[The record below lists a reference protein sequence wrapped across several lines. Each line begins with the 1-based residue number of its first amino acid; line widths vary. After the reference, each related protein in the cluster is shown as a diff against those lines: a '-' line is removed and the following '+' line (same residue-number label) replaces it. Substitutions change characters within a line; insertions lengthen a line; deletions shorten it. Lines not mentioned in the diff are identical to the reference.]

1 MKIINALPLILL
13 LLLFSCDKKKKP
25 SKSQVINNLEHIEHM
40 NLSEMDVYFDSV
52 GYSWIKDDELK
63 DSVIKYH
70 NEVDSSE
77 FYFMKLSNDT
87 LENAAFK
94 TDSLD
99 VFLEALKSLKALGY
113 REIRTTTDT
122 NSIVSTF
129 RKNNLKLASA
139 KIKDKGTKLFYLFI
153 LEKAVES
160 PIKDKK

>member
-1 MKIINALPLILL
+1 MINH
-13 LLLFSCDKKKKP
+13 
-25 SKSQVINNLEHIEHM
+25 LEHIEDM
-40 NLSEMDVYFDSV
+40 NLSEMDIYFDSI

-63 DSVIKYH
+63 DSVVKYH
-70 NEVDSSE
+70 NYVDSSE

-87 LENAAFK
+87 LENTAFK

-99 VFLEALKSLKALGY
+99 IFLGALKSLKELGY
-113 REIRTTTDT
+113 IEISTTTDA

-139 KIKDKGTKLFYLFI
+139 KIKYEGTKLFYLFI
-153 LEKAVES
+153 LSKEPES